1 MAKSSTLQN
10 NPIDNEQQQKFSF
23 IQERRVVYVFKLFL
37 NILLKRCFLCFCFSF
52 FVSRP
57 HFALLKG

>member
-10 NPIDNEQQQKFSF
+10 NSIDNVQQQKFSF

-37 NILLKRCFLCFCFSF
+37 NILLNRVSFVSVSF
-52 FVSRP
+52 FFLLVGLISRY
-57 HFALLKG
+57 